1 MEGKGRKGH
10 FVCVYQDLERWPQWC
25 AIQRA
30 IYFINP
36 VRSLRPQESTLS
48 HVPLTSHSISTA
60 LAPSDTHRH
69 AHVCT
74 DALWLCTFVSASH
87 TTVFL
92 YFFPPLTDAHIHT
105 PSPTL
110 SAHPITS
117 ISPRGLGALMSPPLP
132 CEISGLPERSP
143 SLIDRESRLL
153 TMSAQG

>member
-1 MEGKGRKGH
+1 MRMCAQMH
-10 FVCVYQDLERWPQWC
+10 FGYAHLCLHHTQLC
-25 AIQRA
+25 F
-30 IYFINP
+30 FIP
-36 VRSLRPQESTLS
+36 P
-48 HVPLTSHSISTA
+48 
-60 LAPSDTHRH
+60 
-69 AHVCT
+69 
-74 DALWLCTFVSASH
+74 
-87 TTVFL
+87 
-92 YFFPPLTDAHIHT
+92 PPLTDAHIHT